1 MPMRSV
7 FLGKVR
13 LIACGEIL
21 TIDEIQKLVNKKIK
35 SVRGYCPVL
44 EELIC
49 SSFSYKLEFLKNGAY
64 LQFFL
69 IEIHQTHFDMDMV
82 GEQGVSNSRDPFRS
96 ELTIVLEALER
107 TRGNV
112 TLVASPGIA
121 EMDLLVSTTGSR
133 ALRAVR
139 ASISKDK
146 ARNIELP
153 GLGSP
158 TEIVV
163 PKVPKLLSEGVPMRI
178 SAVIDDLLRTKV
190 SLTNIRVI
198 DVKGKEFV
206 NPEFPHSI
214 TMNRNVDGPH
224 VKHRSVFMEAWEHKL
239 RLKMDVIVL
248 KKWSDGSIAEFS
260 LVKVLPIRRS
270 RPSQNK
276 FAQNVQDTQ
285 HE

>member
-21 TIDEIQKLVNKKIK
+21 TIDEIQKLVKKKIK
-35 SVRGYCPVL
+35 SVRGYCPIL
-44 EELIC
+44 EQLIC
-49 SSFSYKLEFLKNGAY
+49 SSLSYKLEFLENGAY
-64 LQFFL
+64 IQFFL
-69 IEIHQTHFDMDMV
+69 DEIHQTHFEMDLV
-82 GEQGVSNSRDPFRS
+82 GEQGVLKSSDPFRS
-96 ELTIVLEALER
+96 ELTLVLEALER
-107 TRGNV
+107 ARGNV

-121 EMDLLVSTTGSR
+121 EIDLLVSTIGSV

-139 ASISKDK
+139 ASISKDRGK
-146 ARNIELP
+146 TIELP
-153 GLGSP
+153 GFGSP
-158 TEIVV
+158 IEIVV
-163 PKVPKLLSEGVPMRI
+163 PKVAKLLSEGVQMRI

-198 DVKGKEFV
+198 DVNGKEFV
-206 NPEFPHSI
+206 NPALPHSI
-214 TMNRNVDGPH
+214 TMNRNVDGPQ
-224 VKHRSVFMEAWEHKL
+224 VKHRSVLMEAWEHKL
-239 RLKMDVIVL
+239 RLKMDVITL
-248 KKWSDGSIAEFS
+248 KKWSDGSIAEFA

-276 FAQNVQDTQ
+276 FAQNFRAPR